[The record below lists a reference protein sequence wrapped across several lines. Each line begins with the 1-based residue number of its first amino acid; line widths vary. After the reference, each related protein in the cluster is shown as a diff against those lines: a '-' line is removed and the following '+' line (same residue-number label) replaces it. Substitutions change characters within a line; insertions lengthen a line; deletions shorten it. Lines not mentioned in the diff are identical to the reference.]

1 MVPQRAQTQ
10 GVDDMVADIKKALG
24 EGAREKQWWRI
35 RKFCHTGSKIAFTEC
50 EGASI
55 LKNFSPN

>member
-10 GVDDMVADIKKALG
+10 GVDDMVTDIKKALG
-24 EGAREKQWWRI
+24 EGARKIQWWSI
-35 RKFCHTGSKIAFTEC
+35 RKYCHTGSKNAFTEC